1 MVEPGNRKRPT
12 NDENLE
18 PAVDH
23 PPPAKQPRTI
33 DINLPNRWEDFTNPE
48 NTAKGTNSCSIM
60 LFICVCVSEEWI
72 VGGKCFVIPE
82 SKSKLGK
89 QSKKKTGN
97 TKHSSKPATSSFSK
111 TVSKQQQQQQQQ
123 QQLPPSSTA
132 ADSSDT
138 VTETASPP
146 SAMEYAL
153 TLTKTSQA
161 AAVVT
166 AGEGSTAVRSSPSG
180 EGGQGEVGLGEG
192 GESEDVTDNGTVQ
205 EEQGQT
211 IN

>member
-123 QQLPPSSTA
+123 LPPSSTA